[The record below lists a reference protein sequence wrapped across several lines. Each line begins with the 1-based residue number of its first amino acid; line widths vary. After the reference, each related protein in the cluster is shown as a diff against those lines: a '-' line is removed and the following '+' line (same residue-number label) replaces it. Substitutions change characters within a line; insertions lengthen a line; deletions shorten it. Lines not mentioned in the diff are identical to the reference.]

1 MDASHDT
8 PDNATRTRKGPH
20 RALRTGGMAIRAN
33 RGEAMGT
40 EASVNI
46 VTGCIKVVDT
56 FRLVQVEDVGGAQ
69 EATGIAVGAVLLKPT

>member
-1 MDASHDT
+1 
-8 PDNATRTRKGPH
+8 
-20 RALRTGGMAIRAN
+20 
-33 RGEAMGT
+33 MGT